1 MYMYIQALKLHM
13 SGILG
18 SIEWISSGWRTE
30 DMFNRGSAR
39 TSSLSNTIILDIQR
53 APISFKRTSETLRI
67 CLISAKGHYMSI
79 SSGLSKNTARRLR
92 MDFFIL
98 LIHISSFI
106 LRLRGL
112 DYNNRL
118 VQTIWLIGS
127 HLSSSWRH
135 NLPASAWHNHYQQM

>member
-1 MYMYIQALKLHM
+1 MYMYIQALKLHI
-13 SGILG
+13 SAILG

-30 DMFNRGSAR
+30 HMFNRGSAR

-53 APISFKRTSETLRI
+53 APISVKRTSEALRI

-79 SSGLSKNTARRLR
+79 SRRLSKNTARRLR
-92 MDFFIL
+92 MDFYST
-98 LIHISSFI
+98 HISTFI
-106 LRLRGL
+106 LRLRAL
-112 DYNNRL
+112 DYNNWL
-118 VQTIWLIGS
+118 VQTICLIGS